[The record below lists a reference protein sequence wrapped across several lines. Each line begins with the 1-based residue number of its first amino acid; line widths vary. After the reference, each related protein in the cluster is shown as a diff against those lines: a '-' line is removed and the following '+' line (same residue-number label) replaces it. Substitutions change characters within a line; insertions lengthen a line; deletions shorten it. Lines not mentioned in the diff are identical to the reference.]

1 MGLIFGFLVA
11 LAAIGGLV
19 YTLVIHREV
28 PGVMEQRFGVL
39 EPLPADVGRWKTD
52 GDSDEGKAASREGLV
67 REVRL
72 FHEPNRGFFG
82 GGKLFRQV
90 RYRNP
95 ATNAVVRVE
104 ASVPVKRRRLKN

>member
-1 MGLIFGFLVA
+1 
-11 LAAIGGLV
+11 
-19 YTLVIHREV
+19 
-28 PGVMEQRFGVL
+28 MEQRFGML
-39 EPLPADVGRWKTD
+39 EPLPADVGRWKSD
-52 GDSDEGKAASREGLV
+52 RDSDEGKAASREGLL

-72 FHEPNRGFFG
+72 FHAPDRGFFG
-82 GGKLFRQV
+82 GGKLLRQV

>member
-1 MGLIFGFLVA
+1 MGFIFGFLIM

-39 EPLPADVGRWKTD
+39 EPLPSDVGRWKTD
-52 GDSDEGKAASREGLV
+52 DDSDEGRAAAREGLR

-72 FHEPNRGFFG
+72 FYDPNRGFWA
-82 GGKLFRQV
+82 GGKLLRQV

-104 ASVPVKRRRLKN
+104 PSVPVPRRRLRS